1 MAKPIEIIWTIR
13 SKNDLKQIYT
23 QLCTQI
29 PEQKA
34 FEVVQRIIDRV
45 EQLSEMPEMGQRE
58 PLLTKLKK
66 VYRRLVEGNYKII
79 YNVADDTIYINRIF
93 DTRQNPKKLSIK

>member
-1 MAKPIEIIWTIR
+1 MAKPIEIIWTIQ

-34 FEVVQRIIDRV
+34 FEVVQRIMEKVDK
-45 EQLSEMPEMGQRE
+45 LAEMPEMGQRE
-58 PLLTKLKK
+58 PLLTKFKK
-66 VYRRLVEGNYKII
+66 VYRRLIEGHYKII
-79 YNVADDTIYINRIF
+79 YNFANDVVYINRIF
-93 DTRQNPKKLSIK
+93 DSRQNPKQLKIK